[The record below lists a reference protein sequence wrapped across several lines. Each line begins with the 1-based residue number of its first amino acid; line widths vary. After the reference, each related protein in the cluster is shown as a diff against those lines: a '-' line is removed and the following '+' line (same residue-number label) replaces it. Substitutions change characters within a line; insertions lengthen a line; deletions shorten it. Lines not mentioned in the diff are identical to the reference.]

1 MTGEV
6 AGYAMETLLE
16 AGALD
21 VFYTSIYMKKNR
33 PGMKLSVL
41 CEAEDMERIQEI
53 IFRETTTLGI
63 RMYETNRVCMD
74 REWSTITTIYGDIRV
89 KKGFYDDITKWAPE
103 YEDCK
108 RCAKEKGVSIQ
119 MVYQAALGEVLERR

>member
-6 AGYAMETLLE
+6 AGYVMETLLE

-41 CEAEDMERIQEI
+41 CEEKEKEKLQEI

-63 RMYETNRVCMD
+63 RMYETKRVCME
-74 REWSTITTIYGDIRV
+74 REWLTVTTIYGDIRV
-89 KKGFYDDITKWAPE
+89 KKGQYNGIIKWAPE

-108 RCAKEKGVSIQ
+108 RCAIAKKVPIQ
-119 MVYQAALGEVLERR
+119 EVYREAR